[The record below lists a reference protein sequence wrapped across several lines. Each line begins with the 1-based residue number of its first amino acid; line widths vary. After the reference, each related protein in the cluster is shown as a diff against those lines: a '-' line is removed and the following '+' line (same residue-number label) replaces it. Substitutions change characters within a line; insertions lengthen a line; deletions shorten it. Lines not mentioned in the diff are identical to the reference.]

1 MRRCFSPLP
10 LLHPSSHPCSVI
22 PVKKSAHYPLDW
34 LRHQHPI
41 ASNCGEKKKTAPELV
56 GRTYEKKR
64 AKSLNV
70 INPATRLVGRQC
82 VCVSIGWT
90 GCHGDPS
97 HECVVIEMYPSSPP
111 PSFRLP
117 PRAAEL
123 PLSLIF
129 DSVGLAHAQLT
140 GPSFILRYHYQTRKM
155 KWLDTPHLVL
165 FNYFKQSLRWS
176 LKKLLHTHT
185 DAGGAIVVRMS
196 PSLQEQ
202 KQLISK

>member
-82 VCVSIGWT
+82 VCVYRVNGLPWRPEPWVCRDRDVSEL
-90 GCHGDPS
+90 P
-97 HECVVIEMYPSSPP
+97 PPPLLPASSPCCRVAFIIDFWLSWTCTRSTYWP
-111 PSFRLP
+111 FFHS
-117 PRAAEL
+117 A
-123 PLSLIF
+123 LSLS
-129 DSVGLAHAQLT
+129 D
-140 GPSFILRYHYQTRKM
+140 
-155 KWLDTPHLVL
+155 
-165 FNYFKQSLRWS
+165 
-176 LKKLLHTHT
+176 
-185 DAGGAIVVRMS
+185 
-196 PSLQEQ
+196 
-202 KQLISK
+202 

>member
-111 PSFRLP
+111 PLLP
-117 PRAAEL
+117 ASSPCCRVAFIIDFWLSWTCTRSTYWPFFHSA
-123 PLSLIF
+123 LSLS
-129 DSVGLAHAQLT
+129 D
-140 GPSFILRYHYQTRKM
+140 
-155 KWLDTPHLVL
+155 
-165 FNYFKQSLRWS
+165 
-176 LKKLLHTHT
+176 
-185 DAGGAIVVRMS
+185 
-196 PSLQEQ
+196 
-202 KQLISK
+202 

>member
-82 VCVSIGWT
+82 VCV
-90 GCHGDPS
+90 
-97 HECVVIEMYPSSPP
+97 CVYRVNGLPWRPEPWVCRDRDVSELPPPP
-111 PSFRLP
+111 PSGFLP
-117 PRAAEL
+117 VL
-123 PLSLIF
+123 QSCLYHWFLT
-129 DSVGLAHAQLT
+129 QL
-140 GPSFILRYHYQTRKM
+140 
-155 KWLDTPHLVL
+155 D
-165 FNYFKQSLRWS
+165 
-176 LKKLLHTHT
+176 LHTLNLLALLSFCVIIIRLEKWN
-185 DAGGAIVVRMS
+185 D
-196 PSLQEQ
+196 
-202 KQLISK
+202 